1 MVDAI
6 PSHGDVAATPT
17 LPNRIPTPQ
26 RSAIRHESV
35 FTRGSAESALIC
47 GPFCE
52 KLHGEAAHCCCA
64 PAGRRQNA
72 VHGAISN
79 GEATMP
85 KSQKRWIYA
94 PRKQAPPAVPAAL
107 KREVQEKANALV
119 ETELKP
125 LHVTPPPEDPQFNYI
140 EDLSTRWRGGFFY
153 FFALYR
159 SAGPGA
165 LGGQFESKFAAHA
178 VRRGRAFRFGLHA
191 PHRRVD
197 RSGNRSGPGRLPGKH
212 PRRRLVSPV
221 SRSTRRVDSLR
232 RWVRPWSAL
241 T

>member
-1 MVDAI
+1 
-6 PSHGDVAATPT
+6 
-17 LPNRIPTPQ
+17 
-26 RSAIRHESV
+26 
-35 FTRGSAESALIC
+35 
-47 GPFCE
+47 
-52 KLHGEAAHCCCA
+52 
-64 PAGRRQNA
+64 
-72 VHGAISN
+72 
-79 GEATMP
+79 MP

-165 LGGQFESKFAAHA
+165 LGGQFESEFARACGTPGASFSIWPSCATPESGLKWTQVWTWTPAWPASATTSGFSRRPKHA
-178 VRRGRAFRFGLHA
+178 LASIACGDGFVLG
-191 PHRRVD
+191 PH
-197 RSGNRSGPGRLPGKH
+197 
-212 PRRRLVSPV
+212 
-221 SRSTRRVDSLR
+221 
-232 RWVRPWSAL
+232 
-241 T
+241 